1 MSIEIQGPVSPSEYD
16 TRPDAT
22 ASDREVPEY
31 ADGALRALVC
41 NLLEV
46 CDVSL
51 DNIAFAPR
59 KKPIDAF

>member
-1 MSIEIQGPVSPSEYD
+1 MSPSEYD

-46 CDVSL
+46 EVCDVSL